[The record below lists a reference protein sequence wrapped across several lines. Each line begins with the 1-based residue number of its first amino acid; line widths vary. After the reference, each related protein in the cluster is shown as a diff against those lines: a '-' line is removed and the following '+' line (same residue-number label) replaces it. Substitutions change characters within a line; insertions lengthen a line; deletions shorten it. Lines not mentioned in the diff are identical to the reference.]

1 MSNRKNIFITGFS
14 GTGKSTV
21 GKHLAMMLGWS
32 FVDTDKHIEHQEN
45 KSISSIFEGYGELEF
60 RKIETKTINE
70 VCQSQY
76 QVVATG
82 GGVVLSEVNRLL
94 MQEHGIIVC
103 LEATVETLCHR
114 LNSSDS
120 SRNGDEIRPL
130 LKGAELTSKIN
141 KLKSARQFVYSM
153 SNYTVHTDNL
163 SVSEV
168 SANVFRNWKHFE
180 KKNELNLLD
189 GATSFVET
197 SQAIYPILV
206 GWGLLDHIAEKM
218 NSTLGTIAYIITD
231 SGANRYARRV
241 QMKLEAEGGIRSHL
255 FMMESGEKFK
265 SLETV
270 SMVYDWLA
278 ELKAERSHLVIAVG
292 GGVVGDLAG
301 FVAATYLRGLK
312 FIQVPTTLL
321 AIMDSSIGGK
331 TGVDL
336 NTGKNLVGAFY
347 QPQFV
352 LSDVETLT
360 TLPTRELISGWAEA
374 LKHGLIKDESL
385 INEFER
391 NVDLLLNLDKDVT
404 TSLIKRSLDIKA
416 QVVSEDE
423 HELLGS
429 RIMLNYGHTIGHA
442 IETAGKYEK
451 MLHGEAVSVGMMCA
465 AYISNFLGLLTDKQ
479 LARQQKLLEMY
490 GLPVKASGI
499 DLKDVTNAMLLDK
512 KTLDGSIRW
521 VLLDRIGH
529 SIVKSNISG
538 KVIME
543 ALDSVI
549 V

>member
-14 GTGKSTV
+14 GAGKSTV

>member
-1 MSNRKNIFITGFS
+1 
-14 GTGKSTV
+14 
-21 GKHLAMMLGWS
+21 
-32 FVDTDKHIEHQEN
+32 
-45 KSISSIFEGYGELEF
+45 
-60 RKIETKTINE
+60 
-70 VCQSQY
+70 
-76 QVVATG
+76 
-82 GGVVLSEVNRLL
+82 
-94 MQEHGIIVC
+94 
-103 LEATVETLCHR
+103 
-114 LNSSDS
+114 
-120 SRNGDEIRPL
+120 
-130 LKGAELTSKIN
+130 
-141 KLKSARQFVYSM
+141 
-153 SNYTVHTDNL
+153 
-163 SVSEV
+163 
-168 SANVFRNWKHFE
+168 
-180 KKNELNLLD
+180 
-189 GATSFVET
+189 
-197 SQAIYPILV
+197 
-206 GWGLLDHIAEKM
+206 M

>member
-14 GTGKSTV
+14 GAGKSTV

-479 LARQQKLLEMY
+479 LDRQQKLLEMY

>member
-14 GTGKSTV
+14 GAGKSTV

-206 GWGLLDHIAEKM
+206 GWGLLDHIA
-218 NSTLGTIAYIITD
+218 
-231 SGANRYARRV
+231 
-241 QMKLEAEGGIRSHL
+241 
-255 FMMESGEKFK
+255 
-265 SLETV
+265 
-270 SMVYDWLA
+270 
-278 ELKAERSHLVIAVG
+278 
-292 GGVVGDLAG
+292 
-301 FVAATYLRGLK
+301 
-312 FIQVPTTLL
+312 
-321 AIMDSSIGGK
+321 
-331 TGVDL
+331 
-336 NTGKNLVGAFY
+336 
-347 QPQFV
+347 
-352 LSDVETLT
+352 
-360 TLPTRELISGWAEA
+360 
-374 LKHGLIKDESL
+374 
-385 INEFER
+385 
-391 NVDLLLNLDKDVT
+391 
-404 TSLIKRSLDIKA
+404 
-416 QVVSEDE
+416 
-423 HELLGS
+423 
-429 RIMLNYGHTIGHA
+429 
-442 IETAGKYEK
+442 
-451 MLHGEAVSVGMMCA
+451 
-465 AYISNFLGLLTDKQ
+465 
-479 LARQQKLLEMY
+479 
-490 GLPVKASGI
+490 
-499 DLKDVTNAMLLDK
+499 K
-512 KTLDGSIRW
+512 K
-521 VLLDRIGH
+521 
-529 SIVKSNISG
+529 
-538 KVIME
+538 
-543 ALDSVI
+543 
-549 V
+549 